1 MFRVLNFGFIL
12 KVAVFISI
20 LFTIL
25 CYSLVRALLFKD
37 WDVMKLLTL
46 ASFSSMFVLYVLLI
60 PACAR
65 KLWGVILKI
74 KNIYPDLNGVWV
86 GYVITEDDVEL
97 NVRAVIRQGLL
108 LTELDM
114 HGETVKSITLES
126 TPTIEQ
132 GQKKLYYVY
141 RSTPKDPKR
150 PPYDGSTLLDVIEN
164 EKHLKLS
171 GRYYTDRGTVGRIQ
185 LKKISQDPKSDV
197 SYY

>member
-12 KVAVFISI
+12 KVVVFISI

-25 CYSLVRALLFKD
+25 CYSLVRELLFKD
-37 WDVMKLLTL
+37 WDVMKLLSL
-46 ASFSSMFVLYVLLI
+46 ASFSSMFVLYILLI

-86 GYVITEDDVEL
+86 GYVITEDGVEL

-126 TPTIEQ
+126 TPIIEQ

-141 RSTPKDPKR
+141 RSTPKDPTR
-150 PPYDGSTLLDVIEN
+150 PSYDGSTLLDVIEN
-164 EKHLKLS
+164 EKNLKLS

-185 LKKISQDPKSDV
+185 LKKISKNPKSDV

>member
-1 MFRVLNFGFIL
+1 MFRIVNLGLVL
-12 KVAVFISI
+12 KVVVFISI
-20 LFTIL
+20 LFTIGL
-25 CYSLVRALLFKD
+25 YSLIKEYLFPE
-37 WDVMKLLTL
+37 WGMLKLLGISSF
-46 ASFSSMFVLYVLLI
+46 ASMSVLYILLI

-65 KLWGVILKI
+65 KIWGLILKV

-86 GYVITEDDVEL
+86 GHVITKKGIEI
-97 NVRAVIRQGLL
+97 NVRAVIRQNLL

-141 RSTPKDPKR
+141 RSTPKDPTR

-164 EKHLKLS
+164 EKALKLS
-171 GRYYTDRGTVGRIQ
+171 GKYYTDRETVGRIV
-185 LKKISQDPKSDV
+185 LKQVSHDPNSDV